1 MIELINSSDGKIRGA
16 RVQVGATGSI
26 LQRPVQA
33 LYPLEISSSQIDSPI
48 VQQEHMSVST
58 EDNTM
63 ITRRDRPQRAAA
75 VTSQQIWRA
84 LETNND

>member
-1 MIELINSSDGKIRGA
+1 MIELINSSGSKIRGA
-16 RVQVGATGSI
+16 RIQVGAIGSI

-33 LYPLEISSSQIDSPI
+33 LYPLEISLSRIDSPN
-48 VQQEHMSVST
+48 VQERISVST

-63 ITRRDRPQRAAA
+63 IKRRDCPQRAAA
-75 VTSQQIWRA
+75 ATSQQIWRA